1 MNYTINEIPDEAVE
15 LSGNEMIPI
24 WQGETKKVSVATLAS
39 SGIPVGAVMPFA
51 NGTTSE
57 DWLLCDGRDTTGTT
71 EELQTHYPALYTYL
85 GDSNILPDYR
95 ECVLVGVGQNTTDTI
110 ADHDPYTLGEFK
122 DDQIQNITGQYTSI
136 LKNDNGG
143 SGAIKNTDAGTH
155 HWQQGG
161 SGSWGGGFSFDASRV
176 ARAGTTTHGKQKGV
190 AFYIKA
196 K

>member
-71 EELQTHYPALYTYL
+71 EELATHYPALYTYL
-85 GDSNILPDYR
+85 GDSNILPA
-95 ECVLVGVGQNTTDTI
+95 QF
-110 ADHDPYTLGEFK
+110 DHSKLSDWE
-122 DDQIQNITGQYTSI
+122 NITIPTTATTAITMQYDGELFISMA
-136 LKNDNGG
+136 LP
-143 SGAIKNTDAGTH
+143 TDGH
-155 HWQQGG
+155 YHYMYIN
-161 SGSWGGGFSFDASRV
+161 
-176 ARAGTTTHGKQKGV
+176 GV
-190 AFYIKA
+190 AFSIGVTSSISGGGGVSNCLPFKKGDVIYAETLRESIVAYYKQPLYIKA

>member
-71 EELQTHYPALYTYL
+71 EELQTKYPALYTYL
-85 GDSNILPDYR
+85 GNSNILPDYR

-110 ADHDPYTLGEFK
+110 AEHDVYTLGEFK
-122 DDQIQNITGQYTSI
+122 DDQLQNITGTFDAFYSDVEPAGAFYSLDYNGKAVQSSTSAYRA
-136 LKNDNGG
+136 N
-143 SGAIKNTDAGTH
+143 AT
-155 HWQQGG
+155 
-161 SGSWGGGFSFDASRV
+161 FDASRV
-176 ARAGTTTHGKQKGV
+176 ARTGTSTHGKQKGV

-196 K
+196 TS

>member
-110 ADHDPYTLGEFK
+110 ADHDVYTLGEFK
-122 DDQIQNITGQYTSI
+122 DDQLQG
-136 LKNDNGG
+136 
-143 SGAIKNTDAGTH
+143 
-155 HWQQGG
+155 HWHQFYYANAPLA
-161 SGSWGGGFSFDASRV
+161 GGGASWQNATNNQTFGSNNAVRNPV
-176 ARAGTTTHGKQKGV
+176 TDGTNGTPRYDTTTHGKQKGV
-190 AFYIKA
+190 AYYIKA